1 MKFFAR
7 RRLVNSAATL
17 AALATTWWW
26 AQRQEAALRPS
37 SFFVGWM
44 LLGVIAFLAAFNLRK
59 KVPAPPLGSG
69 AAWMQAH
76 IYAGLASAGLYAM
89 HTSLRWPSGVLDTA
103 LAGLYVATFVSGL
116 IGLYWTRTL
125 PKRLS
130 RVGQEVVYERIP
142 ALRGVYRDR
151 AQTTVL
157 QTVRSG
163 GTTTLGEF
171 YKARLHDYFSR
182 RRGWRYRLWPDSALR
197 KSLLAELTEATRYL
211 SDAERRTAEDLFSL
225 VRSRDDLDYQEAL
238 VWRLRTWLFVHI
250 GLTYPLLAAAGLHAW
265 IAHVFYGGAP

>member
-17 AALATTWWW
+17 AALAATWWW
-26 AQRQEAALRPS
+26 AQRLENTLRSPN
-37 SFFVGWM
+37 FFTGWM
-44 LLGVIAFLAAFNLRK
+44 MLGAIVFLAAFNLRK
-59 KVPAPPLGSG
+59 KLPAPPLGSG

-76 IYAGLASAGLYAM
+76 VYVGLATAGLYAM
-89 HTSLRWPSGVLDTA
+89 HASLRWPSGVLDTTV
-103 LAGLYVATFVSGL
+103 AGLYVATFVSGL

-142 ALRGVYRDR
+142 ALRGVYRER
-151 AQTTVL
+151 AQTTIL

-163 GTTTLGEF
+163 GATTLGEF
-171 YKARLHDYFSR
+171 YKARLHDYFSK
-182 RRGWRYRLWPDSALR
+182 RRGWRYRLWPDSTVR
-197 KSLLAELTEATRYL
+197 KSLLADLTEATRYL

>member
-7 RRLVNSAATL
+7 RRLWNSAATL
-17 AALATTWWW
+17 VALGALWWW
-26 AQRQEAALRPS
+26 ARRLEASLRTS
-37 SFFVGWM
+37 SFFTGWL
-44 LLGVIAFLAAFNLRK
+44 LLGTVVFLALFNVRK
-59 KVPAPPLGSG
+59 KLPAPPMGSG

-76 IYAGLASAGLYAM
+76 IYAGLATSGLYAM
-89 HTSLRWPSGVLDTA
+89 HVSLRWPSGVLDTA
-103 LAGLYVATFVSGL
+103 LAMLYIATFVSGL

-142 ALRGVYRDR
+142 ALRGAFRDR
-151 AQTTVL
+151 AQATVL
-157 QTVRSG
+157 QAVRSG

-171 YKARLHDYFSR
+171 YNARLHDYFSR
-182 RRGWRYRLWPDSALR
+182 RRGWNYRLWPDSTLR

-265 IAHVFYGGAP
+265 IAHVFYGGAL